1 MQMVHRPTDNAI
13 GKAMNKLLA
22 YVINLLACLSQ
33 FVNVLLFNGHPN
45 ETLSA
50 RCGRMIKV
58 EKTTNPFWVLLGST
72 IDLIFMPIE
81 LDHCFESYIEERIW
95 AKSYLVDIPN

>member
-1 MQMVHRPTDNAI
+1 MQMVHRPAYNAI

-50 RCGRMIKV
+50 RCGRVVKMN
-58 EKTTNPFWVLLGST
+58 KTTNPLWLLLAAF
-72 IDLIFMPIE
+72 IDLVFLPFE
-81 LDHCFESYIEERIW
+81 EDHCFESYITERMW
-95 AKSYLVDIPN
+95 ARQYLEDTE